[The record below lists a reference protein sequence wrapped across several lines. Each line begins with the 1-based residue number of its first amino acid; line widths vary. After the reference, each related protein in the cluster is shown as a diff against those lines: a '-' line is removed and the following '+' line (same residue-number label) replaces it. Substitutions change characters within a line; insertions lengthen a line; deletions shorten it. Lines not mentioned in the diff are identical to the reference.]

1 MLVRTIV
8 VPRGSLPDTIRW
20 MCGEVVVTSFA
31 ADRALGWNADVEA
44 RVAAGATGLGV
55 TRLAIEHAVGEGSS
69 TQTLG
74 IRPVIGW
81 EEVRTIQ
88 SMGHT
93 ATTGSVCAQF
103 YSETGIGQ
111 LMGGIVAVASGSI
124 TTKIGCIVL
133 CIRVHVDVAIP
144 VITIHVCGVVEQG
157 IISDR
162 CEGTAWSRLL
172 HAVADHAVIM

>member
-1 MLVRTIV
+1 MDVSRIV
-8 VPRGSLPDTIRW
+8 VPELCIYTARRW
-20 MCGEVVVTSFA
+20 MRCEVVVTSFA

-144 VITIHVCGVVEQG
+144 VIAIHVCGVVKQG
-157 IISDR
+157 VISHR
-162 CEGTAWSRLL
+162 RESTSRLL
-172 HAVADHAVIM
+172 HPMADHANIM